1 MKLPNRLYYSIPE
14 LAERWKCEV
23 SAVLE
28 CLVCGSLMPSVFL
41 EDTPGW
47 VISEKE
53 EINADSVNE
62 PPGMLSG
69 ELWFS
74 PSKAL
79 LKGRQAI
86 SGGLFFSD
94 YSDIPARSRVILQSP
109 VEASIETMSIRAHPF
124 VQLYEETFS
133 VPENTK
139 SSLVNMAAATT
150 ERNTLYKIIL
160 GMAMAKYDYNPE
172 SRRNSATGEN
182 AGSIS
187 ADLEKVGLS
196 VDPDTIREH
205 LKAAYATT
213 APKNS

>member
-14 LAERWKCEV
+14 LAERWKCDI

-28 CLVCGSLMPSVFL
+28 CIVCGSLTPSVFL

-47 VISEKE
+47 VISETA
-53 EINADSVNE
+53 EINVDIVNE
-62 PPGMLSG
+62 SPEPLTG
-69 ELWFS
+69 EVWFS

-79 LKGRQAI
+79 LKGSQNVSA
-86 SGGLFFSD
+86 GLFFSE
-94 YSDIPARSRVILQSP
+94 SPDIPAHSRVILQSP
-109 VEASIETMSIRAHPF
+109 IEASIETISIRNHPF
-124 VQLYEETFS
+124 IRLYEETFS
-133 VPENTK
+133 GPELNR
-139 SSLVNMAAATT
+139 SNMINLAAATT

-187 ADLEKVGLS
+187 ADLEEAGLS
-196 VDPDTIREH
+196 VDADTIREH
-205 LKAAYATT
+205 LKAAYAAT
-213 APKNS
+213 PPEKS